1 MNKIKKRLSAEERR
15 KQILRSA
22 VRVFAQSNYRAA
34 RVADIA
40 AETGISEA
48 AIYKYFP
55 SKKAI
60 FLEILTYMSERIII
74 LWEREYE
81 TEPDALKALRA
92 MGKTYYERMIKH
104 PEELKVHFQAV
115 SEVNDSDIAERL
127 RFDHERYVQFITKV
141 LEKGVRQGTIRND
154 RDIYTMAWIVNGIGI
169 LMNVVKLLSF
179 DTVFNE
185 AMITQIIDHLIE
197 SVQA

>member
-1 MNKIKKRLSAEERR
+1 MHKIKKRFSAEERR

-22 VRVFAQSNYRAA
+22 IRVFAQSNYRAA

-48 AIYKYFP
+48 TIYKYFP

-92 MGKTYYERMIKH
+92 MGKTYYERMTNH

-127 RFDHERYVQFITKV
+127 RLDHERYVQFIAKV
-141 LEKGVRQGTIRND
+141 LEKGVRQGTIRSD
-154 RDIYTMAWIVNGIGI
+154 RDIYTMAWLVNGIGI
-169 LMNVVKLLSF
+169 LMNMVKLLSF

-185 AMITQIIDHLIE
+185 TIIPQIIDHLIE
-197 SVQA
+197 SVMA

>member
-1 MNKIKKRLSAEERR
+1 VNKIKKRFSAEERR

-34 RVADIA
+34 RVVDIA
-40 AETGISEA
+40 SEAGISEA
-48 AIYKYFP
+48 TIYKYFP

-81 TEPDALKALRA
+81 RELDALKTLRA
-92 MGKTYYERMIKH
+92 MGNTYYERMMKH

-115 SEVNDSDIAERL
+115 SEVNDTDIAERL
-127 RFDHERYVQFITKV
+127 RLDHERYVQFITKV

-154 RDIYTMAWIVNGIGI
+154 RNIYTMAWLVNGIGI
-169 LMNVVKLLSF
+169 LMNMVKLLSF
-179 DTVFNE
+179 NTVLNE
-185 AMITQIIDHLIE
+185 TIITQIIDHLIE
-197 SVQA
+197 SVKA

>member
-1 MNKIKKRLSAEERR
+1 MNKIKKRFSAEERR

-34 RVADIA
+34 RIVDIA
-40 AETGISEA
+40 SEAGISEA
-48 AIYKYFP
+48 TIYKYFP

-81 TEPDALKALRA
+81 REPDALKTLRA
-92 MGKTYYERMIKH
+92 MGNTYYERMMKH

-115 SEVNDSDIAERL
+115 SEVNDTDIAERL
-127 RFDHERYVQFITKV
+127 RLDHERYVQFITKV

-154 RDIYTMAWIVNGIGI
+154 RNIYTMAWLVNGIGI
-169 LMNVVKLLSF
+169 LMNMVKLLSF

-185 AMITQIIDHLIE
+185 TIITQIIDHLIE
-197 SVQA
+197 SVKA

>member
-1 MNKIKKRLSAEERR
+1 VNKIKKKFSAEERR

-40 AETGISEA
+40 SETGISEA
-48 AIYKYFP
+48 TIYKYFP

-127 RFDHERYVQFITKV
+127 RLDHERYVQFITKV

-154 RDIYTMAWIVNGIGI
+154 RDIYTMAWLVNGIGI

-185 AMITQIIDHLIE
+185 TMITQIIDHLIE
-197 SVQA
+197 SLKA

>member
-1 MNKIKKRLSAEERR
+1 MNKIKKRFSAEERR

-40 AETGISEA
+40 SETGISEA
-48 AIYKYFP
+48 TIYKYFP

-60 FLEILTYMSERIII
+60 FLEILTYMSGRIII

-92 MGKTYYERMIKH
+92 MGKTYYKRMIKH

-127 RFDHERYVQFITKV
+127 RLDHERYVQFITKV

-154 RDIYTMAWIVNGIGI
+154 RDIYTMAWLVNGIGI
-169 LMNVVKLLSF
+169 LMNMVKLLSF

-185 AMITQIIDHLIE
+185 TIIMQIIDHLIE
-197 SVQA
+197 SVTA

>member
-1 MNKIKKRLSAEERR
+1 MNQIKKRFSAKERR

-22 VRVFAQSNYRAA
+22 VRIFAQSNYRAT

-40 AETGISEA
+40 SEIGISEA
-48 AIYKYFP
+48 TIYKYFP

-81 TEPDALKALRA
+81 REQDALTALRA

-127 RFDHERYVQFITKV
+127 RYDHERYVQFITKV
-141 LEKGVRQGTIRND
+141 LEKGVRQGTVRTD
-154 RDIYTMAWIVNGIGI
+154 RDIYTMAWLVNGIGI
-169 LMNVVKLLSF
+169 LMNMVKLLSF

-185 AMITQIIDHLIE
+185 TIMTQIIDHLIE
-197 SVQA
+197 SVKA